1 MTYRKSG
8 RKSRRGGQDDMED
21 MENNNKTTPM
31 QEEEEDEEEEG
42 TTTTT
47 APMGGAKSRRRAR
60 SVMLGRAGG
69 RSRRRRGG
77 QSAAAYEMTTLGN
90 GGTQWNNVFNN
101 PQTMNAPTG
110 NGLWSA
116 DLTQNVNGVRPAD
129 PSLGKLM
136 QGGKRR
142 NKKSKRGGNFL
153 DIVGQ
158 AIVPF
163 GLLGLQQAYSK
174 RRGMKGGRKSRKGG
188 RKSRR
193 HNKKAMV

>member
-1 MTYRKSG
+1 MTFKRGG
-8 RKSRRGGQDDMED
+8 RKSRRGGQTDDATGET
-21 MENNNKTTPM
+21 EPL
-31 QEEEEDEEEEG
+31 
-42 TTTTT
+42 TTTSTGTMGTT
-47 APMGGAKSRRRAR
+47 APMGGSRSRKHRRSVLYAAR
-60 SVMLGRAGG
+60 SGG

-77 QSAAAYEMTTLGN
+77 QSAAAYEMTAVGS
-90 GGTQWNNVFNN
+90 GGSQWNNVFNN

-142 NKKSKRGGNFL
+142 HKRSRRGGNLL
-153 DIVGQ
+153 DIVSQ
-158 AIVPF
+158 AAVPF
-163 GLLGLQQAYSK
+163 GLLGLQQTYSK
-174 RRGMKGGRKSRKGG
+174 RRRGG

-193 HNKKAMV
+193 HSRKAFV

>member
-8 RKSRRGGQDDMED
+8 RKSRRGGQDDMEN
-21 MENNNKTTPM
+21 MEDSNKTTPM
-31 QEEEEDEEEEG
+31 QEEDDDEEEEG

-47 APMGGAKSRRRAR
+47 AMGGKRRTR
-60 SVMLGRAGG
+60 SVMMGRAGG

-101 PQTMNAPTG
+101 AQTMNAPTG

-116 DLTQNVNGVRPAD
+116 DLTQNVNGVRPSD

-163 GLLGLQQAYSK
+163 GLLGLQQAYTK
-174 RRGMKGGRKSRKGG
+174 RRGVKGGRKSRKGG

-193 HNKKAMV
+193 HNKKALV